1 MQDYR
6 RLRVWRKAHALVL
19 KVRRATHRFPRT
31 GYASLKSQVTRA
43 AESVPFNIVEGC
55 GSHSQRDFA
64 RFLDISIKSTSELE
78 YQLLL
83 ARDYGVLPTYEW
95 KALTEETIDT
105 RRMLC
110 GLRAKVLESDLSQSI
125 NHGNTDDGINGELI
139 TRIPDGSECF

>member
-19 KVRRATHRFPRT
+19 NVRRATHRFPRT

-55 GSHSQRDFA
+55 GGHSQKDLA
-64 RFLDISIKSTSELE
+64 RFLDISIKSTSELQ

-83 ARDYGVLPTYEW
+83 ARDYGVLAPNEW
-95 KALTEETIDT
+95 RGLTEETIDT

-110 GLRAKVLESDLSQSI
+110 GLRSKVLESDCRSPLVTEKRTAEST
-125 NHGNTDDGINGELI
+125 GN
-139 TRIPDGSECF
+139 S